1 MGYLNNSSRVLDA
14 ILTKKGREIL
24 STGGN
29 FTVTQFALGDDEIDY
44 GLWDTTHTKGT
55 DFYGAVID
63 NLPTLEP
70 FNDPSEIMK
79 YKLVTRQEGTRAMVK
94 LQDTSTDTT
103 ATALAA
109 LKWYSAE
116 GSNFSNRVTVAPE
129 GMASNKVG
137 TDPTTL
143 TLSYLANGDDCLD
156 LGQLDDETFTITL
169 LDASVAVMA
178 PPFETTSIPQ
188 QGSRD
193 YINAEGNLN
202 GGMSGNDHFWLPFV
216 DNVQHISQTVSGVS
230 KVSGGQL
237 TFDANGTQ
245 AVYIYTKQVAAS
257 TKTSVVITGEKSGA
271 VIEFPITIT
280 LAAGPS

>member
-1 MGYLNNSSRVLDA
+1 MGYLNNSTRTLDA

-24 STGGN
+24 SSGGD
-29 FTVTQFALGDDEIDY
+29 FEVTKFALGDDEIDY
-44 GLWDTTHTKGT
+44 ALWDTTHTQGT
-55 DFYGAVID
+55 DYYGAVID
-63 NLPTLEP
+63 NLPALEP
-70 FNDPSEIMK
+70 FNDPTEIMK

-109 LKWYSAE
+109 LKWDSAE

-237 TFDANGTQ
+237 TFDANGTKG
-245 AVYIYTKQVAAS
+245 VYIYTKQVAAS